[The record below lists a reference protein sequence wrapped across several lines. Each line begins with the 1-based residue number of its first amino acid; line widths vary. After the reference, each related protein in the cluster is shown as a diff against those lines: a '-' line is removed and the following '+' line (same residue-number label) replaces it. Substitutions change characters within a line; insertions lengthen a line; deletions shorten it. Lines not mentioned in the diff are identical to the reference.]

1 MSQEF
6 KIYQIGD
13 SQIIERLTYPR
24 FTGIIKN
31 SVESDIDIENIEID
45 ENILHAEDITNALRE
60 AEEFIINHSS

>member
-1 MSQEF
+1 MTPEF

-31 SVESDIDIENIEID
+31 SVESDIDIENVPQIADGGDLEP
-45 ENILHAEDITNALRE
+45 
-60 AEEFIINHSS
+60 

>member
-1 MSQEF
+1 MTPEF

-31 SVESDIDIENIEID
+31 SVESDIDIENVLAD
-45 ENILHAEDITNALRE
+45 CRWRGLRTKNVRL
-60 AEEFIINHSS
+60 NHKI